1 MPAFYPIEHGGPTV
15 SVPRRPVD
23 QGAVQ
28 QLSVVRRTFTLAS
41 QTTSDTFNFFLPA
54 GFRPTMLRLD
64 PSVTL
69 GSSQLAI
76 GNATTA
82 AKYRAAAVLTA
93 PSFGP
98 LAAGASVQLAAQEEV
113 IVAISVASLPAS
125 GTLTIEFV
133 GTYD

>member
-69 GSSQLAI
+69 GSTTLAI

-82 AKYRAAAVLTA
+82 AKYRAAATLTA
-93 PSFGP
+93 PAIAALP
-98 LAAGASVQLAAQEEV
+98 LGASVQLAAQEEV
-113 IVAISVASLPAS
+113 IVAIGAATAPAS
-125 GTLTIEFV
+125 GTLTIEMV

>member
-1 MPAFYPIEHGGPTV
+1 MPPFYPIEHGGPTV

-69 GSSQLAI
+69 GSTTLAI

-82 AKYRAAAVLTA
+82 AKYRAAATLTA
-93 PSFGP
+93 PAIAALP
-98 LAAGASVQLAAQEEV
+98 LGASVQLAAQEEV
-113 IVAISVASLPAS
+113 IVAIGAATAPAS
-125 GTLTIEFV
+125 GTLTIEMV

>member
-15 SVPRRPVD
+15 AAPRRPVD

-28 QLSVVRRTFTLAS
+28 QLSVVRRTFTLS
-41 QTTSDTFNFFLPA
+41 TQTTSDTLNLTLPA

-64 PSVTL
+64 PSATL

-76 GNATTA
+76 GVAGTTG
-82 AKYRAAAVLTA
+82 KYRAAAVLTA
-93 PSFGP
+93 PSLAP
-98 LAAGASVQLAAQEEV
+98 LPLGASAKLDAPEEV
-113 IVAISVASLPAS
+113 IVTITVASLPAS
-125 GTLTIEFV
+125 GTLTVEFV